1 MNGKFG
7 LPLLGSAPE
16 VWRGFAGARSVARP
30 SSDSDDP
37 PRHTTRPEDTVRN
50 VHIAIELLTPGER
63 RDLANALLR
72 AAWGA
77 ALEETQILLLDLAIA
92 TDEQLLWEFA

>member
-1 MNGKFG
+1 M
-7 LPLLGSAPE
+7 
-16 VWRGFAGARSVARP
+16 
-30 SSDSDDP
+30 
-37 PRHTTRPEDTVRN
+37 TRPDDTVRK
-50 VHIAIELLTPGER
+50 VHIAIDLLAPGER

-77 ALEETQILLLDLAIA
+77 ALEETRVLLLDLALA